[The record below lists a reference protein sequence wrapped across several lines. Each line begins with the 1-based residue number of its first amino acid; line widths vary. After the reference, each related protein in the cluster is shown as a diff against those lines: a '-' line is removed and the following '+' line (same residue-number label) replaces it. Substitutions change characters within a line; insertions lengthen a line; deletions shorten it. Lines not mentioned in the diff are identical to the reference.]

1 MGIPIY
7 LTLNFQATN
16 KSKLAVFAKLGRRQE
31 GEKLGDWG
39 DSPYSL
45 LRSCPQ
51 HVVFGRFFN
60 DV

>member
-45 LRSCPQ
+45 LRSSPTT
-51 HVVFGRFFN
+51 R
-60 DV
+60 